1 MKNSEKAPNRVFHDF
16 QVLKLVPEEER
27 FYQEKAHIVQLG
39 MKILIFPDGG
49 CK

>member
-1 MKNSEKAPNRVFHDF
+1 MKKRQTVVFHDF